1 MSGPRERQILVN
13 GHACRVLENGEGDKV
28 GYLAG
33 LIGLPRWTPF
43 LDELS
48 KTRRVIVPSL
58 PGFPGATGHEDLD
71 HLLDWL
77 AASLDLLDGAGLAG
91 EDLVGS
97 SVGALMAAE
106 IAAISPGSVKRL
118 VLMAPLGLYD
128 EAAPI
133 PHLWAKRSG
142 ELNAELCLDQ
152 TALETLLAAPEEADP
167 VDWNVQTSR
176 ASAAGA
182 RLLWPMCDLG
192 LAKRLHRIQQSTL
205 ILWGEDDA
213 ILPSHPYADLFA
225 AGVAGP
231 ARVET
236 IAAAGHLID
245 LDQPVRAAAAIERFL
260 QEKRALQPA

>member
-1 MSGPRERQILVN
+1 
-13 GHACRVLENGEGDKV
+13 VLEKGAGEKV

-33 LIGLPRWTPF
+33 LVGLPRWTPF
-43 LDELS
+43 LDELA
-48 KTRRVIVPSL
+48 KTRHVIVPSL

-77 AASLDLLDGAGLAG
+77 AASLDLLDGAGLTG

-97 SVGALMAAE
+97 SVGAMLAAE
-106 IAAISPGSVKRL
+106 IAALSPGSVKRL

-128 EAAPI
+128 EAAPV

-142 ELNAELCLDQ
+142 ELNGELCLDQ
-152 TALETLLAAPEEADP
+152 PALEALLAAPDEADP

-176 ASAAGA
+176 TSAAGA

-192 LAKRLHRIQQSTL
+192 LAKRLHRIRQSTL
-205 ILWGEDDA
+205 ILWGENDA
-213 ILPSHPYADLFA
+213 ILSARPYGELFA
-225 AGVAGP
+225 KGVAGP
-231 ARVET
+231 ARIET

-245 LDQPVRAAAAIERFL
+245 LDQPVAAAAAVERFL
-260 QEKRALQPA
+260 HDQRVLQPA